1 MGLDNF
7 IETAMNKVLKNPI
20 IEVLRDINFAS
31 ILKQSNFKKRDIG
44 VKPYMIILQFL
55 YMCKKRMN
63 LATNN
68 GNTWS
73 DKTVLFGH

>member
-1 MGLDNF
+1 MMHNINIFCNNDYVGFIQIDLKSNNAKLKYDDNW
-7 IETAMNKVLKNPI
+7 
-20 IEVLRDINFAS
+20 
-31 ILKQSNFKKRDIG
+31 
-44 VKPYMIILQFL
+44 
-55 YMCKKRMN
+55 CKKRMN

>member
-1 MGLDNF
+1 MKL
-7 IETAMNKVLKNPI
+7 EHRT
-20 IEVLRDINFAS
+20 DIQAFYN
-31 ILKQSNFKKRDIG
+31 
-44 VKPYMIILQFL
+44 
-55 YMCKKRMN
+55 CKKRMN

>member
-1 MGLDNF
+1 MQNLIIPSTNQIQGALQVYDQD
-7 IETAMNKVLKNPI
+7 IHDLSVLN
-20 IEVLRDINFAS
+20 
-31 ILKQSNFKKRDIG
+31 
-44 VKPYMIILQFL
+44 
-55 YMCKKRMN
+55 CKKRMN

>member
-1 MGLDNF
+1 MFTMFNYKIVLIGDFGTGKTSLIRRYVDN
-7 IETAMNKVLKNPI
+7 
-20 IEVLRDINFAS
+20 
-31 ILKQSNFKKRDIG
+31 
-44 VKPYMIILQFL
+44 
-55 YMCKKRMN
+55 CKKRMN

>member
-1 MGLDNF
+1 MK
-7 IETAMNKVLKNPI
+7 IEMTNPKTGEVKEIKVGW
-20 IEVLRDINFAS
+20 S
-31 ILKQSNFKKRDIG
+31 WIL
-44 VKPYMIILQFL
+44 FL
-55 YMCKKRMN
+55 FSSFCKKRMN

>member
-1 MGLDNF
+1 MKDDSEF
-7 IETAMNKVLKNPI
+7 IKSL
-20 IEVLRDINFAS
+20 
-31 ILKQSNFKKRDIG
+31 
-44 VKPYMIILQFL
+44 
-55 YMCKKRMN
+55 CKKRMN

>member
-1 MGLDNF
+1 
-7 IETAMNKVLKNPI
+7 MNHTTVINKISDLGYKGFKDAY
-20 IEVLRDINFAS
+20 LR
-31 ILKQSNFKKRDIG
+31 
-44 VKPYMIILQFL
+44 
-55 YMCKKRMN
+55 CKKRMN

>member
-1 MGLDNF
+1 MTNALKKHSMLAAF
-7 IETAMNKVLKNPI
+7 LTFFVLL
-20 IEVLRDINFAS
+20 VGTSFAS
-31 ILKQSNFKKRDIG
+31 GTGDALGLASTW
-44 VKPYMIILQFL
+44 VKVQTWFADPAVTS
-55 YMCKKRMN
+55 CKKRMN

>member
-1 MGLDNF
+1 MKINY
-7 IETAMNKVLKNPI
+7 TKSYKNHFP
-20 IEVLRDINFAS
+20 EFDFNEE
-31 ILKQSNFKKRDIG
+31 
-44 VKPYMIILQFL
+44 Y
-55 YMCKKRMN
+55 CKKRMN